1 MRLRSEEGRKL
12 IKYGLVGGMNSG
24 VDFAVFVTLVY
35 AAGMASLWAQA
46 LSYTAG
52 LLNSYF
58 WNRRWTFGVK
68 RKQTVGEMV
77 RFIVV
82 NGLSFGV
89 ATAVL
94 LLLEHWG
101 FGSILAKIVSFVFG
115 LVVNYAG
122 YRVWVFRGHTSQPDT
137 HQPADA

>member
-1 MRLRSEEGRKL
+1 MRLRSEESRKL
-12 IKYGLVGGMNSG
+12 VKYALVGGMNSG
-24 VDFAVFVTLVY
+24 VDFAVFVSLVY
-35 AAGMASLWAQA
+35 AAGMTSLWAQV

-101 FGSILAKIVSFVFG
+101 FGSIFAKIVSFVFG

-122 YRVWVFRGHTSQPDT
+122 YRAWVFRGHTPQPET
-137 HQPADA
+137 HPAG